1 MEAASMD
8 ETDRPIGER
17 IAIYRRRRGISQ
29 AVLAGLVGRSESWL
43 SQVERGARSVD
54 RLSVLIDMAKV
65 LKVDVAML
73 TGQPFKLGPN
83 GSPELDE
90 TDAIRKAILEYHDPG
105 DEHRPE
111 RDLLSIE
118 QAVHDAQVLYQQ
130 AHYARVGSLAPL
142 LIRQAEVASKGS
154 RGDDERQAFAV
165 LAMTYNLVT
174 ALLSR
179 TGDTELGWITAD
191 RAIAAAQR
199 AEDPELIAVG
209 MYRLGHVMTRAG
221 RVEEAHS
228 IATAAPAS
236 TGIASSSTPGAISLR
251 GSLALIAAISA
262 ARRDDRREVLVLLR
276 HATQLADELGEDR
289 NDHWTAFGPSNVRI
303 HATSAAVELGD
314 PNDALINGET
324 VDVDALAP
332 GLLGRRSQVHID
344 RAWAYGQHR
353 NDPATVL
360 SLLEAERI
368 APEAIRFNVVARE
381 LLRECLKR
389 ERRTATPGLRGLATR
404 VGVLT

>member
-1 MEAASMD
+1 MD

-29 AVLAGLVGRSESWL
+29 TVLAGLVGRSESWL

-65 LKVDVAML
+65 LKVDVATL
-73 TGQPFKLGPN
+73 TGQPFRLGPN
-83 GSPELDE
+83 GSPELDKA
-90 TDAIRKAILEYHDPG
+90 DAIRKAILEYHSPS
-105 DEHRPE
+105 DEPRPE
-111 RDLLSIE
+111 RELRSVERAIHE
-118 QAVHDAQVLYQQ
+118 AQLLYQQ
-130 AHYARVGSLAPL
+130 AQYAEVARLAPL
-142 LIRQAEVASKGS
+142 LIRQAEAAAKASRS
-154 RGDDERQAFAV
+154 DEERRAYAAV
-165 LAMTYNLVT
+165 AMTYHLVT

-191 RAIAAAQR
+191 RAIAAGQR
-199 AEDPELIAVG
+199 AEEPDLIAVG

-221 RVEEAHS
+221 RVEEAHT
-228 IATAAPAS
+228 IATAAPAR
-236 TGIASSSTPGAISLR
+236 TGIASSSTPEAISIR
-251 GSLALIAAISA
+251 GSLALVAAIAA
-262 ARRDDRREVLVLLR
+262 ARRDDRREVLAQLR
-276 HATQLADELGEDR
+276 RASQLADELGEDR

-314 PNDALINGET
+314 PNDALIHGET
-324 VDVDALAP
+324 VEVDALAP
-332 GLLGRRSQVHID
+332 GLRGRRSQVHLD
-344 RAWAYGQHR
+344 LAWAYGQHR

-389 ERRTATPGLRGLATR
+389 ERRTTTPGLRGLATR
-404 VGVLT
+404 VGILS

>member
-1 MEAASMD
+1 MD
-8 ETDRPIGER
+8 ELDRPIGER

-65 LKVDVAML
+65 LKVDVATL
-73 TGQPFKLGPN
+73 TGQPFRLGPN
-83 GSPELDE
+83 GGPELDKA
-90 TDAIRKAILEYHDPG
+90 DAIRKAVLEYHSPSG
-105 DEHRPE
+105 EARPDRE
-111 RDLLSIE
+111 LTSVE
-118 QAVHDAQVLYQQ
+118 QAVREAQALYQRAQYAQV
-130 AHYARVGSLAPL
+130 ASLAPL
-142 LIRQAEVASKGS
+142 LIRQAETAAKGA
-154 RGDDERQAFAV
+154 RGDDERRAYAA
-165 LAMTYNLVT
+165 LASTYQLVT
-174 ALLSR
+174 ALLAR

-191 RAIAAAQR
+191 RAIAAAER
-199 AEDPELIAVG
+199 AENPELIAVG
-209 MYRLGHVMTRAG
+209 LYRLGHVMTRAG
-221 RVEEAHS
+221 RVEEARN
-228 IATAAPAS
+228 IATSAAVNA
-236 TGIASSSTPGAISLR
+236 GIAGSSTPEAVSIR
-251 GSLALIAAISA
+251 GSLALVGAIAA
-262 ARRDDRREVLVLLR
+262 ARQDDRREALLLLR
-276 HATQLADELGEDR
+276 QAGQLADELGEDR

-314 PNDALINGET
+314 PNDAITNGET
-324 VDVDALAP
+324 VDVDHLAP

-344 RAWAYGQHR
+344 LAWAYGQHR

-381 LLRECLKR
+381 LLRECLRR

-404 VGVLT
+404 VGILS

>member
-1 MEAASMD
+1 MD
-8 ETDRPIGER
+8 EVDRPIGER

-65 LKVDVAML
+65 LKVDIATL
-73 TGQPFKLGPN
+73 TGQPFRLGPN
-83 GSPELDE
+83 GGPELDKV
-90 TDAIRKAILEYHDPG
+90 DAIRKAVLEYHSAS
-105 DEHRPE
+105 DEPHPDQEVRSLE
-111 RDLLSIE
+111 R
-118 QAVHDAQVLYQQ
+118 AVREAQSLYQRAQ
-130 AHYARVGSLAPL
+130 YGQVGSLAPL
-142 LIRQAEVASKGS
+142 LVRQAESAAKASQ
-154 RGDDERQAFAV
+154 GDNERRAFAA
-165 LAMTYNLVT
+165 LAQTYHLVT

-209 MYRLGHVMTRAG
+209 LYRLGHVMTRAG
-221 RVEEAHS
+221 RVEEARTV
-228 IATAAPAS
+228 AGAAPANA
-236 TGIASSSTPGAISLR
+236 GIASSSTPASISVR
-251 GSLALIAAISA
+251 GSLALVGAIAA
-262 ARRDDRREVLVLLR
+262 ARQDDRRDVLLLLR
-276 HATQLADELGEDR
+276 QAGELADQLGEDR

-314 PNDALINGET
+314 PNDAMLHGET
-324 VDVDALAP
+324 VEVDELSP

-344 RAWAYGQHR
+344 LAWAYGQRR

-368 APEAIRFNVVARE
+368 APEVLRFNVVVRE

-389 ERRTATPGLRGLATR
+389 ERRSATPGLRGLAAR
-404 VGVLT
+404 VGIVS

>member
-1 MEAASMD
+1 MN

-29 AVLAGLVGRSESWL
+29 TVLAGLVGRSESWL

-54 RLSVLIDMAKV
+54 RLSVLVDMAKV
-65 LKVDVAML
+65 LKVDVATL

-83 GSPELDE
+83 GRPELDK
-90 TDAIRKAILEYHDPG
+90 TDAIRRAILEYHSPS
-105 DEHRPE
+105 DEPRADRELRAIE
-111 RDLLSIE
+111 R
-118 QAVHDAQVLYQQ
+118 AVHEAQALYQQ
-130 AHYARVGSLAPL
+130 AQYAEVATLAPL
-142 LIRQAEVASKGS
+142 LIRQAEAAAKGS
-154 RGDDERQAFAV
+154 RGDDERRAYAA
-165 LAMTYNLVT
+165 LAMTYHLVT

-199 AEDPELIAVG
+199 AEDPELVAVG

-221 RVEEAHS
+221 RVEDAYS
-228 IATAAPAS
+228 
-236 TGIASSSTPGAISLR
+236 IASSAPARSGIAGSSTPVAISIK
-251 GSLALIAAISA
+251 GSLALVAAIAA
-262 ARRDDRREVLVLLR
+262 ARQDDRREMLVLLR
-276 HATQLADELGEDR
+276 QAGQLADELGEDR

-314 PNDALINGET
+314 PNDALVNGET
-324 VDVDALAP
+324 VEVDDLAA

-344 RAWAYGQHR
+344 LAWAYGQHR

-404 VGVLT
+404 VGILS

>member
-1 MEAASMD
+1 
-8 ETDRPIGER
+8 
-17 IAIYRRRRGISQ
+17 
-29 AVLAGLVGRSESWL
+29 
-43 SQVERGARSVD
+43 
-54 RLSVLIDMAKV
+54 
-65 LKVDVAML
+65 
-73 TGQPFKLGPN
+73 
-83 GSPELDE
+83 
-90 TDAIRKAILEYHDPG
+90 
-105 DEHRPE
+105 
-111 RDLLSIE
+111 
-118 QAVHDAQVLYQQ
+118 VLYQQ
-130 AHYARVGSLAPL
+130 AQYARVGSLAPL

-154 RGDDERQAFAV
+154 RGDDERQAYAV

-199 AEDPELIAVG
+199 AEDAELIAVG

-228 IATAAPAS
+228 IATAAPGS

-262 ARRDDRREVLVLLR
+262 ARRDDRREVLILLR
-276 HATQLADELGEDR
+276 HATQMADELGEDR